1 MERFDVV
8 VIGAGP
14 GGYIA
19 AIRCAQLGLKA
30 AVIDQWQDAEGQ
42 YRLGGTCLNVG
53 CIPSKALLD
62 SSEKYDEL
70 KHQFSN
76 HGIDCDNPRINISRM
91 MQRKRH
97 VVNSLTGGI
106 AMLFLKH
113 KIAWLKGSGRLL
125 DNKTVEIVGHDPAVA
140 PQTVTADNIIIATG
154 SHPRASP
161 LVEIDNDIILDSTGA
176 LALTDTP
183 RRLLVIGGGVVGLE
197 LGSVWQRLGSEV
209 IVLVRGAQF
218 LNKADDQISK
228 AAFDIFMAQGL
239 DIRLNATPT
248 AIKVN
253 DRLATVTVKI
263 ADNEQQFDVDKVLV
277 AVGRE
282 PNTQGLN
289 AAQIGVAFDA
299 QGFIVVDDACQT
311 RVTGIY
317 AIGDVVRGPML
328 AHKASEEGVAV
339 AERIAGQKSHVNYD
353 VIPWVIYTSPEIAWV
368 GPSSQELKDQGRAIS
383 VGVFPFKGNGRAL
396 AMGKAQGMVKLI
408 SDAKTDALI
417 AAHILGPFASELIAE
432 AVVTMEFGGSAED
445 LARTVHAHPTLSEAM
460 HEAALATARRA
471 LHC

>member
-1 MERFDVV
+1 MERFNVV

-19 AIRCAQLGLKA
+19 AIRCAQLGLKT
-30 AVIDQWQDAEGQ
+30 AVVDQWLDSEGQ

-62 SSEKYDEL
+62 SSEKFDEL
-70 KHQFSN
+70 KHHFGD
-76 HGIDCDNPRINISRM
+76 HGIDCENPRINVSRM
-91 MQRKRH
+91 MNRKQQ

-125 DNKTVEIVGHDPAVA
+125 DNKTVEIVGRDPAVA
-140 PQTVTADNIIIATG
+140 PQTVTADYIIIATG

-161 LVEIDNDIILDSTGA
+161 LAAIDNDIILDSTGA
-176 LALTDTP
+176 LALTETP

-218 LNKADDQISK
+218 LNKADHQISK
-228 AAFDIFMAQGL
+228 AAFDIFTLQGL

-248 AIKVN
+248 AIQIH

-263 ADNEQQFDVDKVLV
+263 AETEQQFEVDKVLV

-299 QGFIVVDDACQT
+299 QGFIIVDEACQT
-311 RVTGIY
+311 SVSGIY

-339 AERIAGQKSHVNYD
+339 AERLAGQKSHVNYE

-368 GPSSQELKDQGRAIS
+368 GPGSQELNNQGRAIS

-396 AMGKAQGMVKLI
+396 AMGKGQGMVKLV

-432 AVVTMEFGGSAED
+432 AVVTMEYGGSAED

-471 LHC
+471 LHI